1 MKVNNNWTR
10 VVYILGLIALCICAI
25 DPMEGSVGI
34 LIGSI
39 LVALSSFLAKD
50 RHWKI
55 FMYSALA
62 IIVGVFFLWL
72 FSWFGG
78 IGEKSQYSSWWII
91 TMLPYPAGW
100 LTIITVLIIRIFKKP
115 IQKDIS

>member
-1 MKVNNNWTR
+1 MKANINWTR
-10 VVYILGLIALCICAI
+10 VVYIVGVVALCLCAI

-39 LVALSSFLAKD
+39 LVALSTFITKD

-55 FMYSALA
+55 FMYCAVA
-62 IIVGVFFLWL
+62 IIVGVFFLWF
-72 FSWFGG
+72 FSWQGG
-78 IGEKSQYSSWWII
+78 IGDKSKYSMWWII

-100 LTIITVLIIRIFKKP
+100 LTTIVVLIIRIFKKP
-115 IQKDIS
+115 IQQDIS

>member
-39 LVALSSFLAKD
+39 LVALSSFLRKTVIG
-50 RHWKI
+50 K
-55 FMYSALA
+55 
-62 IIVGVFFLWL
+62 
-72 FSWFGG
+72 FSC
-78 IGEKSQYSSWWII
+78 
-91 TMLPYPAGW
+91 
-100 LTIITVLIIRIFKKP
+100 TVLLLLL
-115 IQKDIS
+115 